1 MKLKPMNRPVVC
13 FNFFDNDSTASKLCH
28 LEAQAY
34 CFIVVLSTYHQLTR
48 GDSEERNNSC
58 ARVECS
64 SQSQLRCSSVKM
76 RSVVSMTIVAA
87 FLQHGLGYTQERR
100 YVEVSSYKL
109 FNILYIIRKLSNN
122 TYTQIIFSRTV
133 VIWNRIL
140 RNNTVQVKVKFFL
153 YMCWR
158 HRRIRGIAPL
168 ILTLALDGVSG

>member
-1 MKLKPMNRPVVC
+1 MKLSVRGEFMKLKLMNRPVIC

-28 LEAQAY
+28 LEALAY
-34 CFIVVLSTYHQLTR
+34 CFIVVLSTYRQLTR

-87 FLQHGLGYTQERR
+87 FLQHGMGYTQERR

-109 FNILYIIRKLSNN
+109 FNVFYIIRKTSNN
-122 TYTQIIFSRTV
+122 THAQIIFSRMV
-133 VIWNRIL
+133 VIWNMIL

-153 YMCWR
+153 YM
-158 HRRIRGIAPL
+158 L
-168 ILTLALDGVSG
+168 

>member
-1 MKLKPMNRPVVC
+1 MKLKPMNRPVIC
-13 FNFFDNDSTASKLCH
+13 FNFFDNDSIASKLCH

-34 CFIVVLSTYHQLTR
+34 CFIVVLSTYRQLTR

-76 RSVVSMTIVAA
+76 RSAVSMTIVAA
-87 FLQHGLGYTQERR
+87 FLQHGMGYTQERR
-100 YVEVSSYKL
+100 YVEVSLYKL

-122 TYTQIIFSRTV
+122 THAQIIFSRTV
-133 VIWNRIL
+133 VIWNTIL

-153 YMCWR
+153 YMRWR

-168 ILTLALDGVSG
+168 ILTLTLDGVSG